1 MVEKTRNTKKNKKER
16 KQFGAEV
23 SRLLDILVHSV
34 YPNKEVFLR
43 ELISNASDACDKL
56 RYQALTNDKLVKSSS
71 DLKIHITVDS
81 KNNELVIS
89 DNGIGMSRQEMID
102 NLGTIAKS
110 GTKEFVD
117 GMKEEKEKN
126 ISQIGQFGIGFYS
139 AFIVA
144 EKVKVISKN
153 VDSDDSWVW
162 ISDGSG
168 TFTIE
173 QNSFETPTSNG
184 TSIFLSLRDGMDE
197 FLNILNIKNIIRT
210 HSDHI
215 SFPIEIA
222 EFKEGILS
230 EVESAN
236 TSNAIWS
243 KSKSDVTKEE
253 YLDLYHSIAQSFDDP
268 EMTIHYKAEGRYEY
282 DVLLFLPS
290 TKPFDLFDPAK
301 RSKLKLY
308 VKKVLI
314 SENTDIIP
322 SYFRFVSGVID
333 CPDIPL
339 TVSRDVL
346 QDNSVVIA
354 IKKAIRNRLISMLSK
369 LAEDDSIK
377 YSEVWNNF
385 GTVIK
390 EGLYEDYEKRDDL
403 LKLLRFQSTHGA
415 DLRSLSQYVA
425 DIKENQTS
433 IFYITGEVLNT
444 INANPQLEGFKARG
458 VEVLTLTDPV
468 DSFWTSTVL
477 GFEGKSF
484 KQVSQAQEELK
495 LIPITEEKDKKK
507 DKSSEDNKNLSE
519 VILYLKTVLDILVAD
534 VRLNDS
540 LVDSPVC
547 LSIADGGVDKTLEK
561 ILMER
566 QGTKKALPVL
576 EINPNHSLI
585 KKFSDNLS
593 KKKSKDLEIIARIL
607 YDSALIMDGEK
618 PSDISVFGQ
627 NLQEILKRSM

>member
-1 MVEKTRNTKKNKKER
+1 MVEKTNNTKKNKKEK

-71 DLKIHITVDS
+71 ELKIHITVDT

-89 DNGIGMSRQEMID
+89 DNGIGMNRQEMID

-117 GMKEEKEKN
+117 GIKEEEKN
-126 ISQIGQFGIGFYS
+126 ISQVGQFGIGFYS

-144 EKVKVISKN
+144 DKVKVISKN
-153 VDSDDSWVW
+153 VDSNDSWVW

-173 QNSFETPTSNG
+173 QNSFDTPSSNG
-184 TSIFLSLRDGMDE
+184 TSIFLSLRDKMDE
-197 FLNILNIKNIIRT
+197 FLDISNIKDIIRT

-222 EFKEGILS
+222 EFKEGILG

-253 YLDLYHSIAQSFDDP
+253 YLELYHSIAQSFDDP

-314 SENTDIIP
+314 SESTDIIP

-354 IKKAIRNRLISMLSK
+354 IKKAIRNRLISTLSK
-369 LAEDDSIK
+369 LSESDSDK
-377 YSEVWNNF
+377 YSGIWNNF
-385 GTVIK
+385 GAVIK

-403 LKLLRFQSTHGA
+403 LKLLRFQSTQGTN
-415 DLRSLSQYVA
+415 LRSLNQYVA
-425 DIKENQTS
+425 DMKENQTS
-433 IFYITGEVLNT
+433 IFYITGELLNT

-495 LIPITEEKDKKK
+495 LIPIIENKDEKVDKT
-507 DKSSEDNKNLSE
+507 SEDNKNLSE
-519 VILYLKTVLDILVAD
+519 AIPYLKTILDSLVTD
-534 VRLNDS
+534 VRLNES

-566 QGTKKALPVL
+566 QGTEKALPVL

-585 KKFSDNLS
+585 KQFSKKLS
-593 KKKSKDLEIIARIL
+593 KKKSKDLEVIARIL
-607 YDSALIMDGEK
+607 YDYALIMDGEK
-618 PSDISVFGQ
+618 PSDISIFGQ

>member
-1 MVEKTRNTKKNKKER
+1 MVKKTSNIKKNKKEK

-56 RYQALTNDKLVKSSS
+56 RYQALTNDRLVKSSS
-71 DLKIHITVDS
+71 NLKIHITVDS

-117 GMKEEKEKN
+117 GIKEEEKN
-126 ISQIGQFGIGFYS
+126 ISQVGQFGIGFYS

-153 VDSDDSWVW
+153 VDSEDSWVW

-253 YLDLYHSIAQSFDDP
+253 YLELYHSIAQSFDDP
-268 EMTIHYKAEGRYEY
+268 EMTIHYRQKVDMSMMFYY
-282 DVLLFLPS
+282 FYPPQSLL
-290 TKPFDLFDPAK
+290 T
-301 RSKLKLY
+301 Y
-308 VKKVLI
+308 LI
-314 SENTDIIP
+314 
-322 SYFRFVSGVID
+322 R
-333 CPDIPL
+333 
-339 TVSRDVL
+339 
-346 QDNSVVIA
+346 
-354 IKKAIRNRLISMLSK
+354 
-369 LAEDDSIK
+369 
-377 YSEVWNNF
+377 
-385 GTVIK
+385 
-390 EGLYEDYEKRDDL
+390 
-403 LKLLRFQSTHGA
+403 
-415 DLRSLSQYVA
+415 
-425 DIKENQTS
+425 
-433 IFYITGEVLNT
+433 
-444 INANPQLEGFKARG
+444 
-458 VEVLTLTDPV
+458 
-468 DSFWTSTVL
+468 
-477 GFEGKSF
+477 
-484 KQVSQAQEELK
+484 
-495 LIPITEEKDKKK
+495 EKDLN
-507 DKSSEDNKNLSE
+507 SSFMLRR
-519 VILYLKTVLDILVAD
+519 Y
-534 VRLNDS
+534 
-540 LVDSPVC
+540 
-547 LSIADGGVDKTLEK
+547 
-561 ILMER
+561 
-566 QGTKKALPVL
+566 
-576 EINPNHSLI
+576 
-585 KKFSDNLS
+585 
-593 KKKSKDLEIIARIL
+593 
-607 YDSALIMDGEK
+607 
-618 PSDISVFGQ
+618 
-627 NLQEILKRSM
+627 

>member
-1 MVEKTRNTKKNKKER
+1 
-16 KQFGAEV
+16 
-23 SRLLDILVHSV
+23 
-34 YPNKEVFLR
+34 
-43 ELISNASDACDKL
+43 
-56 RYQALTNDKLVKSSS
+56 
-71 DLKIHITVDS
+71 
-81 KNNELVIS
+81 
-89 DNGIGMSRQEMID
+89 
-102 NLGTIAKS
+102 
-110 GTKEFVD
+110 
-117 GMKEEKEKN
+117 
-126 ISQIGQFGIGFYS
+126 
-139 AFIVA
+139 
-144 EKVKVISKN
+144 
-153 VDSDDSWVW
+153 
-162 ISDGSG
+162 
-168 TFTIE
+168 
-173 QNSFETPTSNG
+173 
-184 TSIFLSLRDGMDE
+184 MDE

-253 YLDLYHSIAQSFDDP
+253 YLELYHSIAQSFDDP

-290 TKPFDLFDPAK
+290 TKPFDLFDPGK

-308 VKKVLI
+308 VKKILI

-354 IKKAIRNRLISMLSK
+354 IKKAIRNRLISTLSK
-369 LAEDDSIK
+369 LAEDDSVK

-385 GTVIK
+385 GAVIK

-415 DLRSLSQYVA
+415 DLRSLNQYVA

-484 KQVSQAQEELK
+484 KQVSQAQDELK
-495 LIPITEEKDKKK
+495 LIPIIEEKDKKK

-519 VILYLKTVLDILVAD
+519 AIPYLKTVLDILVAD
-534 VRLNDS
+534 VRLNES

-566 QGTKKALPVL
+566 QGTEKALPIL

-585 KKFSDNLS
+585 KQFTDKLS

-607 YDSALIMDGEK
+607 YDYALIMDGEK

>member
-1 MVEKTRNTKKNKKER
+1 NKKEK

-71 DLKIHITVDS
+71 ELKIHITVDT

-117 GMKEEKEKN
+117 GIKEEEKN
-126 ISQIGQFGIGFYS
+126 ISQVGQFGIGFYS

-144 EKVKVISKN
+144 DTVKVISKN
-153 VDSDDSWVW
+153 VDSNDSWVW

-173 QNSFETPTSNG
+173 QNSFDTPTSNG
-184 TSIFLSLRDGMDE
+184 TSIFLSLRDKMDE
-197 FLNILNIKNIIRT
+197 FLDISNIKDIIRT

-222 EFKEGILS
+222 EFKEGILG

-253 YLDLYHSIAQSFDDP
+253 YLELYHSIAQSFDDP

-314 SENTDIIP
+314 SESTDIIP

-354 IKKAIRNRLISMLSK
+354 IKKAIRNRLISTLSK
-369 LAEDDSIK
+369 LSESDSVK
-377 YSEVWNNF
+377 YSGIWNNF
-385 GTVIK
+385 GAVIK

-403 LKLLRFQSTHGA
+403 LKLLRFQSTQGT
-415 DLRSLSQYVA
+415 DLRSLNQYVA
-425 DIKENQTS
+425 DMKENQTS
-433 IFYITGEVLNT
+433 IFYITGELLNT

-495 LIPITEEKDKKK
+495 LIPIIENKDEKVDKT
-507 DKSSEDNKNLSE
+507 SEDNKNLSE
-519 VILYLKTVLDILVAD
+519 AIPYLKTILDLLVTD
-534 VRLNDS
+534 VRLNES

-566 QGTKKALPVL
+566 QGTEKALPVL

-585 KKFSDNLS
+585 KQFSKKLS
-593 KKKSKDLEIIARIL
+593 KKKSKDLEVIARIL
-607 YDSALIMDGEK
+607 YDYALIMDGEK
-618 PSDISVFGQ
+618 PSDISIFGQ

>member
-1 MVEKTRNTKKNKKER
+1 M
-16 KQFGAEV
+16 
-23 SRLLDILVHSV
+23 
-34 YPNKEVFLR
+34 
-43 ELISNASDACDKL
+43 
-56 RYQALTNDKLVKSSS
+56 
-71 DLKIHITVDS
+71 
-81 KNNELVIS
+81 
-89 DNGIGMSRQEMID
+89 
-102 NLGTIAKS
+102 
-110 GTKEFVD
+110 
-117 GMKEEKEKN
+117 
-126 ISQIGQFGIGFYS
+126 
-139 AFIVA
+139 
-144 EKVKVISKN
+144 
-153 VDSDDSWVW
+153 
-162 ISDGSG
+162 
-168 TFTIE
+168 
-173 QNSFETPTSNG
+173 
-184 TSIFLSLRDGMDE
+184 
-197 FLNILNIKNIIRT
+197 
-210 HSDHI
+210 
-215 SFPIEIA
+215 
-222 EFKEGILS
+222 
-230 EVESAN
+230 
-236 TSNAIWS
+236 
-243 KSKSDVTKEE
+243 
-253 YLDLYHSIAQSFDDP
+253 
-268 EMTIHYKAEGRYEY
+268 
-282 DVLLFLPS
+282 
-290 TKPFDLFDPAK
+290 
-301 RSKLKLY
+301 
-308 VKKVLI
+308 I

-354 IKKAIRNRLISMLSK
+354 IKKAIRNRLISTLSK
-369 LAEDDSIK
+369 LAEDDSVK

-385 GTVIK
+385 GAVIK

-415 DLRSLSQYVA
+415 DLRSLNQYVA

-484 KQVSQAQEELK
+484 KQVSQAQDELK
-495 LIPITEEKDKKK
+495 LIPIIEEKDKKK

-519 VILYLKTVLDILVAD
+519 AIPYLKTVLDILVAD
-534 VRLNDS
+534 VRLNES

-566 QGTKKALPVL
+566 QGTEKALPIL

-585 KKFSDNLS
+585 KQFTDKLS

-607 YDSALIMDGEK
+607 YDYALIMDGEK

>member
-1 MVEKTRNTKKNKKER
+1 MVKKTSNIKKNKKEK

-56 RYQALTNDKLVKSSS
+56 RYQALTNDRLVKSSS
-71 DLKIHITVDS
+71 NLKIHITVDS

-117 GMKEEKEKN
+117 GIKEEEKN
-126 ISQIGQFGIGFYS
+126 LSKVGQFGIGFYS

-153 VDSDDSWVW
+153 VDSEDSWVW

-253 YLDLYHSIAQSFDDP
+253 YLELYHSIAQSFDDP

-290 TKPFDLFDPAK
+290 TKPFDLFDPGK

-308 VKKVLI
+308 VKKILI

-354 IKKAIRNRLISMLSK
+354 IKKAIRNRLISTLSK
-369 LAEDDSIK
+369 LAEDDSVK

-385 GTVIK
+385 GAVIK

-415 DLRSLSQYVA
+415 DLRSLNQYVA

-484 KQVSQAQEELK
+484 KQVSQAQDELK
-495 LIPITEEKDKKK
+495 LIPIIEEKDKKK

-519 VILYLKTVLDILVAD
+519 AIPYLKTVLDILVAD
-534 VRLNDS
+534 VRLNES

-566 QGTKKALPVL
+566 QGTEKALPIL

-585 KKFSDNLS
+585 KQFTDKLS

-607 YDSALIMDGEK
+607 YDYALIMDGEK

>member
-1 MVEKTRNTKKNKKER
+1 MVEKTSNTKKNKREK

-71 DLKIHITVDS
+71 ELKIHITVDT

-117 GMKEEKEKN
+117 GIKEEEKN
-126 ISQIGQFGIGFYS
+126 ISQVGQFGIGFYS

-144 EKVKVISKN
+144 DKVKVISKN
-153 VDSDDSWVW
+153 VDSNDSWVW

-173 QNSFETPTSNG
+173 QNSFDTPTSNG
-184 TSIFLSLRDGMDE
+184 TSIFLSLRDKMDE
-197 FLNILNIKNIIRT
+197 FLDISNIKDIIRT

-222 EFKEGILS
+222 EFKEGILG

-253 YLDLYHSIAQSFDDP
+253 YLELYHSIAQSFDDP

-314 SENTDIIP
+314 SESTDIIP

-354 IKKAIRNRLISMLSK
+354 IKKAIRNRLISTLSK
-369 LAEDDSIK
+369 LSESDSVK
-377 YSEVWNNF
+377 YSGIWNNF
-385 GTVIK
+385 GAVIK

-403 LKLLRFQSTHGA
+403 LKLLRFQSTQGT
-415 DLRSLSQYVA
+415 DLRSLNQYVA

-433 IFYITGEVLNT
+433 IFYITGELLNT

-495 LIPITEEKDKKK
+495 LIPIIENKDEKVDKT
-507 DKSSEDNKNLSE
+507 SEDNKNLSE
-519 VILYLKTVLDILVAD
+519 AIPYLKTILDLLVTD
-534 VRLNDS
+534 VRLNES

-566 QGTKKALPVL
+566 QGTEKAMPVL

-585 KKFSDNLS
+585 KQFSKKLS

-607 YDSALIMDGEK
+607 YDYALIMDGEK
-618 PSDISVFGQ
+618 PSDISIFGQ